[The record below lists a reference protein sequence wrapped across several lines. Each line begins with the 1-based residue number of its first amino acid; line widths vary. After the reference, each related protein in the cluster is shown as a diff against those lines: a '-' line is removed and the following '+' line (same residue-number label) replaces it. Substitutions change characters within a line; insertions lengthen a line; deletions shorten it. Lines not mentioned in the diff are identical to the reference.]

1 MTVSVDAAGSTA
13 MRRTMRAV
21 QVQRPGGVEA
31 LELCELP
38 LPTPG
43 PGEVRVKAHA
53 IGVGRPDV
61 LIRNGSY
68 KWMPPLPAIPGNELA
83 GVVDALGEGAQGV
96 AVGDRVL
103 LSARE
108 LPQRGGGYAQYQ
120 CAPAAA
126 LYALPAGIDFDD
138 AVSLP
143 NVQLALAL
151 LFGCHGGFVARSVL
165 ITGAAGGVAGALA
178 QLALDRGMTVLG
190 TASSAAKRDFARAA
204 GCQQVFDPADPEL
217 PARVMAATDG
227 RGVDLALDPIGG
239 ALFMQCLRALA
250 PLGTAVS
257 YNIVAGPPAGDVF
270 QALRHLL
277 GRSLAVRVFSMHTFD
292 ADEHRRR
299 GLMQEAIAL
308 MAAGRVRAPQ
318 RTVLPLAQVHDAH
331 RLLDDG
337 AALGKIVLHP

>member
-1 MTVSVDAAGSTA
+1 MTGSVDLAAA
-13 MRRTMRAV
+13 ATMRAV
-21 QVQRPGGVEA
+21 QVHRPGGVEA

-38 LPTPG
+38 LPLPG

-68 KWMPPLPAIPGNELA
+68 KWMPPLPAIPGNEMA
-83 GVVDALGEGAQGV
+83 GVVDALGDGV
-96 AVGDRVL
+96 SGIALGDRVL

-120 CAPAAA
+120 CAPAAG
-126 LYALPAGIDFDD
+126 LYALPPGIGFDD

-143 NVQLALAL
+143 NFQLAQAL
-151 LFGCHGGFVARSVL
+151 LFGCTGGFVARSVL

-190 TASSAAKRDFARAA
+190 TASSAAKREFALGA

-217 PARVMAATDG
+217 PAKVKAATGG
-227 RGVDLALDPIGG
+227 RGVDIALDPIGG

-250 PLGTAVS
+250 PLGTLVS
-257 YNIVAGPPAGDVF
+257 YNIVAGMPDGDVF
-270 QALRHLL
+270 QELRKLL
-277 GRSLAVRVFSMHTFD
+277 GRSLAVRAFSMHTFD
-292 ADEHRRR
+292 EDETQRR
-299 GLMQEAIAL
+299 GLMQTAIAL
-308 MAAGRVRAPQ
+308 MAAGRVRAP
-318 RTVLPLAQVHDAH
+318 RLTALPLSQVHDAH
-331 RLLDDG
+331 RLLDD
-337 AALGKIVLHP
+337 AAVLGKIVLHP